1 MGRILIK
8 RRSFR
13 VIELILVC
21 LGILF
26 ILKASYLPAKAY
38 IGQKMLLDAWERT
51 IETGELQKSWEWA
64 DFVPIAKLSIRHLGV
79 SLVTLDRASG
89 EALAWGPGLINHNT
103 QIGMDGTAFIV
114 GHRDSHMRFLKD
126 LKIGENLTLELS
138 NGVEQTYQTV
148 RSDIVDSRTWKVPTD
163 PTSTISIAL
172 ITCWPFDET
181 NTGPERYIIYANL
194 I

>member
-126 LKIGENLTLELS
+126 LKIGENFTLELS
-138 NGVEQTYQTV
+138 NGEEQTYQAV

-163 PTSTISIAL
+163 PTSTTSIAL

-181 NTGPERYIIYANL
+181 NSGPERYILYADL

>member
-138 NGVEQTYQTV
+138 NGEEQTYRAV

-163 PTSTISIAL
+163 PTSTTSIAL

-181 NTGPERYIIYANL
+181 NSGPERYILYADL

>member
-1 MGRILIK
+1 MSRILIK

-38 IGQKMLLDAWERT
+38 LGQKMLLDAWERT

-64 DFVPIAKLSIRHLGV
+64 DFVPIAKLSIKHLGV
-79 SLVTLDRASG
+79 TLVTLDRASG

-126 LKIGENLTLELS
+126 LKIGENFTLELS
-138 NGVEQTYQTV
+138 NGEEQTYQAV

-163 PTSTISIAL
+163 PTSTTSIAL

-181 NTGPERYIIYANL
+181 NSGPERYILYADL

>member
-38 IGQKMLLDAWERT
+38 IGQKILLDAWERT

-181 NTGPERYIIYANL
+181 NSGPERYIIYANL

>member
-1 MGRILIK
+1 MGRILKK

-38 IGQKMLLDAWERT
+38 IGQKMLLDAWEKT

-126 LKIGENLTLELS
+126 LKIGENFTLELS
-138 NGVEQTYQTV
+138 NGEEQTYQAV

-163 PTSTISIAL
+163 PTYTTSIAL

-181 NTGPERYIIYANL
+181 NSGPERYILYADL

>member
-103 QIGMDGTAFIV
+103 QIGIDGTAFIV

-126 LKIGENLTLELS
+126 LKIGENFTLELS
-138 NGVEQTYQTV
+138 NGEEQTYQAV

-181 NTGPERYIIYANL
+181 NSGPERYILYANL

>member
-1 MGRILIK
+1 
-8 RRSFR
+8 
-13 VIELILVC
+13 
-21 LGILF
+21 
-26 ILKASYLPAKAY
+26 
-38 IGQKMLLDAWERT
+38 MLLDAWERT

-126 LKIGENLTLELS
+126 LKIGENFTLELS
-138 NGVEQTYQTV
+138 NGEEQTYQAV

-163 PTSTISIAL
+163 PTSTTSIAL

-181 NTGPERYIIYANL
+181 NSGPERYILYADL